1 MGKKN
6 VLFTGKPGCGKST
19 LIERIL
25 ERLDRP
31 ATGFFTREM
40 RGKGGRTGFLIET
53 IGGKRGVLA
62 RVAGAGIGGGR
73 EPRERVHETDSG
85 TKGGAGEGFAADS
98 GPRVGKYVVNLRDI
112 ERVAVPSLVPTRPG
126 EVVVIDE
133 IGKMECLSPVFR
145 DALLGALDSEHPVIA
160 TVALRGTP
168 FIETVKARPDV
179 EVILVNEKNRDRL
192 AGDPPFQ
199 WVCR

>member
-6 VLFTGKPGCGKST
+6 ILFTGKPGCGKST
-19 LIERIL
+19 LIGRIL

-40 RGKGGRTGFLIET
+40 RERGGRTGFFIET
-53 IGGKRGVLA
+53 LDGKRGVLA
-62 RVAGAGIGGGR
+62 RS
-73 EPRERVHETDSG
+73 SG
-85 TKGGAGEGFAADS
+85 TGVLGEDQTREGVPETNSVTNGGAEKGRADDH

-133 IGKMECLSPVFR
+133 IGKMECLSPAFR
-145 DALLGALDSEHPVIA
+145 DALLGALVSGHPVIA

-168 FIETVKARPDV
+168 FIETVKTRPDV
-179 EVILVNEKNRDRL
+179 EVILVNERNRDRL
-192 AGDPPFQ
+192 AGDAPFQ
-199 WVCR
+199 WVSR